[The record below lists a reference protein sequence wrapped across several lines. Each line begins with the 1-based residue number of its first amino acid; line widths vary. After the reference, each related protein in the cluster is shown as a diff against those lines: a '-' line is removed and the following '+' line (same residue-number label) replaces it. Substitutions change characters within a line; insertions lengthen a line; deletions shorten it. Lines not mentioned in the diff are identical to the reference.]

1 MVQKMMMYVEFT
13 QVTKQEDAKRVSKN
27 RQTMSLYLHLRFY
40 GFPAQSPTQS
50 RQSVNCRHNTYCSYV
65 PLMTHTVL
73 RLIYQTDIQDPYSVP
88 RCWGRQS
95 SVSATVDLP
104 PRSRRRCVVVRRSSF
119 VRSFV
124 RSFVVV
130 VDGVVVGVQLSS
142 KSRPLPLPRSSLVP
156 LLLLVWCLPWAAVVS
171 SDAAADEDYGDGVA
185 ADADADADEAAAVVR
200 LLSSSYRVR
209 TSPPPIERRQR

>member
-1 MVQKMMMYVEFT
+1 MVQKMMYVEFT
-13 QVTKQEDAKRVSKN
+13 QVAKQEDAKHVSKN

-50 RQSVNCRHNTYCSYV
+50 RESVNCRHNTYCSYV

-104 PRSRRRCVVVRRSSF
+104 PRSRRRCVVVRRRSF

-124 RSFVVV
+124 RCGRCGRRQRRRRRRRWCSAVFEVAAVAV
-130 VDGVVVGVQLSS
+130 AAVVVGATV
-142 KSRPLPLPRSSLVP
+142 VF
-156 LLLLVWCLPWAAVVS
+156 AVVF
-171 SDAAADEDYGDGVA
+171 
-185 ADADADADEAAAVVR
+185 AVGGR
-200 LLSSSYRVR
+200 GFF
-209 TSPPPIERRQR
+209 RRCCG